1 MNALADVLTPVA
13 VLGCALV
20 AGIFFTFS
28 NFVMSALGQLPSKQ
42 GIAAMQAIN
51 VTVLNPWFFAVF
63 FGTAAACVLIAIRA
77 ILGGSGTNALYP
89 LAGTALYL
97 LGCILV
103 TIVGNVPLNDR
114 LARVEPESSEGASL
128 WTFYLSRWTVW
139 NHVRTAAS
147 LAAAGFLMMA

>member
-42 GIAAMQAIN
+42 GIAGMQAIN

-77 ILGGSGTNALYP
+77 ILGGSGTDALYP
-89 LAGTALYL
+89 LAASRAPHASGGT
-97 LGCILV
+97 
-103 TIVGNVPLNDR
+103 R
-114 LARVEPESSEGASL
+114 
-128 WTFYLSRWTVW
+128 
-139 NHVRTAAS
+139 
-147 LAAAGFLMMA
+147 